1 MSVLILE
8 NTSFDSDLGLSSI
21 SFVMRRR
28 GASKQS
34 APRKSQRTGTE
45 NERNRAAQGEEE
57 PAESDGEFEVPAAQ
71 HNQQQAPGRPPVRA
85 DHQARGRPPVQAD
98 HQAAVLKDEYD
109 EPQFQ
114 GADLQ
119 PRPRARG
126 PQTQRPAR
134 RRASSPGGEIPA
146 RQRRGR
152 PPIATD
158 NDAAQQRPGVT
169 LSHPLPAPLRRARGR
184 PRAAIQ
190 HDTQAANQIK
200 EIQPPAP
207 RQRRGRGR
215 DNTPAP
221 EPELPVQQLQPAQEH
236 HQQGQDE
243 YEFVHENDIGE
254 HHILPPR
261 RRARQRQREEAAA
274 QPQQD
279 GRGERYEPEIAL
291 TPPRQRRSRR
301 DYIDEPDHEALEL
314 LQPPSPRPCLGR
326 RARSAATPGQHVQ
339 LPFSLPRRER
349 HGNAAFSPEQ
359 RAQLPPPRPRRERR
373 GDHAPLREHQ
383 GRPTLAP
390 TQQQSSLQAPAAR
403 RAMSHPQNHQ
413 NQRPAATTTST
424 AADRQVEYR
433 NFSQQNFHD
442 DEFGYSSDDSE
453 FDDMQDPSDPP
464 ITSYPQANFINFPR
478 PNQFP
483 AAHNWR
489 IY

>member
-1 MSVLILE
+1 MK
-8 NTSFDSDLGLSSI
+8 
-21 SFVMRRR
+21 RRR
-28 GASKQS
+28 RASKQS

-57 PAESDGEFEVPAAQ
+57 PAESDGEIEVPAAQ
-71 HNQQQAPGRPPVRA
+71 HNQHQARGRPPVRA

-98 HQAAVLKDEYD
+98 HQAAVLEDEYD

-119 PRPRARG
+119 PRARARG
-126 PQTQRPAR
+126 PQSQRPAR
-134 RRASSPGGEIPA
+134 RRAPSPGGEIPA

-152 PPIATD
+152 PPIVTD
-158 NDAAQQRPGVT
+158 NDAAQQRPGVA
-169 LSHPLPAPLRRARGR
+169 LSPPLPAPPRRARGR

-190 HDTQAANQIK
+190 HDIQAANQIK

-207 RQRRGRGR
+207 RQRRGRGK

-243 YEFVHENDIGE
+243 YEFVHENDVGE

-339 LPFSLPRRER
+339 LPFSLPRQER
-349 HGNAAFSPEQ
+349 HGDAAFPPEQ

-373 GDHAPLREHQ
+373 GDAAATPELPEQPTSHLPRRPRRGDHAPLREHQ
-383 GRPTLAP
+383 GRPTMAP
-390 TQQQSSLQAPAAR
+390 TEQQSSLQAPAER
-403 RAMSHPQNHQ
+403 RAMSRRQNHQ

-433 NFSQQNFHD
+433 DFSQQNFHD
-442 DEFGYSSDDSE
+442 DEFGYSN
-453 FDDMQDPSDPP
+453 Q
-464 ITSYPQANFINFPR
+464 INFL
-478 PNQFP
+478 Q
-483 AAHNWR
+483 H
-489 IY
+489 IVLDIK